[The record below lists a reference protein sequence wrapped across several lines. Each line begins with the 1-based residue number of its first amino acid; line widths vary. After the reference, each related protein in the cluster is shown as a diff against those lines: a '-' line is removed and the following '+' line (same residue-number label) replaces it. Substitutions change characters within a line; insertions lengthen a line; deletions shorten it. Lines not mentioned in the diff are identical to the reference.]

1 MNHPVDGRGHDRQD
15 DPLRPPD
22 RVRWA
27 HQEDGGFAR
36 GKQVPGER
44 VKRHA
49 LPNMK
54 TCSARPERFACH
66 P

>member
-1 MNHPVDGRGHDRQD
+1 MDHPVDGRGHDRQD

-54 TCSARPERFACH
+54 TCSAGPERFACH